1 MKKYFLEFLVVF
13 FGILLSFMID
23 NRMKYSERVDNKNFL
38 LEQLNEVIKEDHDE
52 EDIFKVFDDY
62 VDSSKEKLTKAA
74 DNLMKLYKSKD
85 LDEDSRKTLIDFEK
99 KLRMI
104 FKQVDEI
111 DREVEEMARRKR
123 MEDKK

>member
-1 MKKYFLEFLVVF
+1 M
-13 FGILLSFMID
+13 
-23 NRMKYSERVDNKNFL
+23 NRIGFQFNNSED
-38 LEQLNEVIKEDHDE
+38 

-85 LDEDSRKTLIDFEK
+85 LDEDSRKTIDFEK

-104 FKQVDEI
+104 FKQVDDI
-111 DREVEEMARRKR
+111 DREVEEMARRQR

>member
-1 MKKYFLEFLVVF
+1 MNKIGFQFNE
-13 FGILLSFMID
+13 
-23 NRMKYSERVDNKNFL
+23 SE
-38 LEQLNEVIKEDHDE
+38 E

-74 DNLMKLYKSKD
+74 DNLMKLYKSND
-85 LDEDSRKTLIDFEK
+85 LDDKNRKKLREFEK

-111 DREVEEMARRKR
+111 DKEVEDMARRKR
-123 MEDKK
+123 IVDNK

>member
-1 MKKYFLEFLVVF
+1 M
-13 FGILLSFMID
+13 
-23 NRMKYSERVDNKNFL
+23 NRIGFQFNNSED
-38 LEQLNEVIKEDHDE
+38 

-85 LDEDSRKTLIDFEK
+85 LDDDSRKTLIDFEK

-104 FKQVDEI
+104 FKQVDDI
-111 DREVEEMARRKR
+111 DREVEEMARRQR

>member
-1 MKKYFLEFLVVF
+1 M
-13 FGILLSFMID
+13 
-23 NRMKYSERVDNKNFL
+23 NRIGFQFNNSED
-38 LEQLNEVIKEDHDE
+38 

-99 KLRMI
+99 NPGLTTKHHPDNM
-104 FKQVDEI
+104 EI
-111 DREVEEMARRKR
+111 HNHNF
-123 MEDKK
+123 

>member
-1 MKKYFLEFLVVF
+1 MNKIGFQFNE
-13 FGILLSFMID
+13 
-23 NRMKYSERVDNKNFL
+23 SE
-38 LEQLNEVIKEDHDE
+38 E

-74 DNLMKLYKSKD
+74 DNLMKLYKSND
-85 LDEDSRKTLIDFEK
+85 LDDKNRKKLREFEK

-111 DREVEEMARRKR
+111 DKEVEDMARRKR
-123 MEDKK
+123 IVNNK